1 MALTVEQKHDFFL
14 RRNREEKRIKYLN
27 YFLEDGKKLPD
38 LLEICHD
45 FPSP

>member
-1 MALTVEQKHDFFL
+1 MISFL
-14 RRNREEKRIKYLN
+14 KEIGEKKDTYLN
-27 YFLEDGKKLPD
+27 YFLEDDEELPD